1 MPNTPI
7 LRTIYGSHLF
17 GLDTPDSDRDYKGI
31 FQASIEDIILRKD
44 VKTINQSTTGNDSKN
59 SSSDIDIE
67 LKELRTFINDCL
79 AGQTYALEILF
90 TPAEFIIES
99 SPTWDFITANRS
111 KLIPNDLQPFIGYA
125 FSQSQKYSLRGK
137 RLEELERVIAWFQSQ
152 NPNDKLANTIDQ
164 LPKSDY
170 TFTQIYKH
178 QLKLQSHPDEQRLCC
193 LGMIFQYN
201 KPIKECLPTLLK
213 RLDQYGTRSEIAKDA
228 GGTDWKSYSHAFRLM
243 YEWEQL
249 LTQGQLTFP
258 IPHYEF
264 VKGVKLGQYPIDQ
277 MQDKLFD
284 EFARINALP
293 NTLPEPDR
301 KFWEQ
306 WLIAVY
312 TTNQTTN

>member
-7 LRTIYGSHLF
+7 LRTIYGAHLF

-59 SSSDIDIE
+59 SSSDIDTE

-79 AGQTYALEILF
+79 AGQTYALEMLF
-90 TPAEFIIES
+90 TPDQFIIES
-99 SPTWDFITANRS
+99 SPTWDFITANRN
-111 KLIPNDLQPFIGYA
+111 KLTPNDLQPFIGYA

-137 RLEELERVIAWFQSQ
+137 RLEELERVIKWFQTQ

-170 TFTQIYKH
+170 TFTQVYKH

-213 RLDQYGTRSEIAKDA
+213 RLDQYGTRSETAKEA
-228 GGTDWKSYSHAFRLM
+228 EGTDWKSYSHAFRLM

-264 VKGVKLGQYPIDQ
+264 VKGVKLGQYPTEE

-306 WLIAVY
+306 WLVETY
-312 TTNQTTN
+312 MRK